1 MLSKKKTIIMKLA
14 VIGAS
19 GFVGSVVV
27 REALD
32 RGHEVTAIARN
43 PEKITAQGDHLKKV
57 EADVFNQDQLVE
69 VLRGHDAIIS
79 AYNPGWSNPNIF
91 EETLAGG
98 KAVQE
103 AVKKSG
109 VKRLLVVGGGGS
121 LYIAPGKQLVD
132 TPEFPEAYKAGASA
146 LRDYLNVIREEKDL
160 DWTFL
165 SPAIEMHQGTS
176 GERRGTYRKGGENP
190 VFNEEGRSVISVEDM
205 AMAILD
211 EIEQPQHI
219 RQRFTVGY

>member
-1 MLSKKKTIIMKLA
+1 MKLA

-27 REALD
+27 QEALD
-32 RGHEVTAIARN
+32 RGHQVTAIARN
-43 PEKITAQGDHLKKV
+43 PEKITAKGDKLSIA
-57 EADVFNQDQLVE
+57 EADVYNEAQLVE
-69 VLRGHDAIIS
+69 VLKGHDAVIS

-121 LYIAPGKQLVD
+121 LFIAPGVQLVD
-132 TPEFPEAYKAGASA
+132 TPEFPEAYKAGALA
-146 LRDYLNVIREEKDL
+146 LRDYLNVIKEEKDL

-176 GERRGTYRKGGENP
+176 GERKGTYRKGGENP
-190 VFNEEGRSVISVEDM
+190 VFNKEGRSIISVEDM
-205 AMAILD
+205 ALAIL
-211 EIEQPQHI
+211 EEVEHPQHI

>member
-1 MLSKKKTIIMKLA
+1 MKLA
-14 VIGAS
+14 IIGAS

-32 RGHEVTAIARN
+32 RDHEVTAIARN
-43 PEKITAQGDHLKKV
+43 PEKITVKGDKLRTV
-57 EADVFNQDQLVE
+57 EADVYDEARIVE
-69 VLRGHDAIIS
+69 VLKGHDAVIS

-98 KAVQE
+98 KAVQK

-132 TPEFPEAYKAGASA
+132 TPEFPEAYKAGALA
-146 LRDYLNVIREEKDL
+146 LRDYLNVIKEEKEL

-176 GERRGTYRKGGENP
+176 GERRGQYRKGLENP
-190 VFNEEGRSVISVEDM
+190 VFNEEGRSIISAEDM

-211 EIEQPQHI
+211 EIENPQHI

>member
-1 MLSKKKTIIMKLA
+1 M
-14 VIGAS
+14 
-19 GFVGSVVV
+19 V

-43 PEKITAQGDHLKKV
+43 PEKITAKGDKLKTV
-57 EADVFNQDQLVE
+57 EADVYDEARIVE
-69 VLRGHDAIIS
+69 VLKGHDAVIS

-103 AVKKSG
+103 AVRKSG

-121 LYIAPGKQLVD
+121 LYIAPGRQLVD
-132 TPEFPEAYKAGASA
+132 SPDFPEAYKAGAMA
-146 LRDYLNVIREEKDL
+146 LRDYLNVIKEEKGL

-176 GERRGTYRKGGENP
+176 GNRRGTYRKGLENP
-190 VFNEEGRSVISVEDM
+190 VFNEEGRSVISAEDM

-211 EIEQPQHI
+211 EIEHPQHI

>member
-1 MLSKKKTIIMKLA
+1 MKIA

-43 PEKITAQGDHLKKV
+43 PEKITAKGDKLNVVETDVYNQAPLV
-57 EADVFNQDQLVE
+57 EALK
-69 VLRGHDAIIS
+69 GHDAVIS
-79 AYNPGWSNPNIF
+79 AYNPGWTNPNIF

-109 VKRLLVVGGGGS
+109 VKRLLVVGGAGS

-132 TPEFPEAYKAGASA
+132 TPEFPADYKAGALA
-146 LRDYLNVIREEKDL
+146 LRDYLDVIREETDL

-165 SPAIEMHQGTS
+165 SPAIEMHPGTS
-176 GERRGTYRKGGENP
+176 GVRKGTYRKGGENP

-205 AMAILD
+205 AIAILD
-211 EIEQPQHI
+211 EIEHPQHI
-219 RQRFTVGY
+219 RQRFTVAY

>member
-1 MLSKKKTIIMKLA
+1 MKLA

-43 PEKITAQGDHLKKV
+43 PEKITAAGEKLHKV
-57 EADVFNQDQLVE
+57 EADVYNEARIVE
-69 VLRGHDAIIS
+69 VLKGHDAVIS

-109 VKRLLVVGGGGS
+109 VKRLLVVGGAGS
-121 LYIAPGKQLVD
+121 LYMAPGKQLVD
-132 TPEFPEAYKAGASA
+132 TPEFPEAYKAGALA
-146 LRDYLNVIREEKDL
+146 LRDYLNVIKEEKEL

-176 GERRGTYRKGGENP
+176 GERRGTYRKGGEHP
-190 VFNEEGRSVISVEDM
+190 LFNEEGRSVISAEDM
-205 AMAILD
+205 AIAILD

-219 RQRFTVGY
+219 RQRFTVAY

>member
-1 MLSKKKTIIMKLA
+1 M
-14 VIGAS
+14 
-19 GFVGSVVV
+19 V

-32 RGHEVTAIARN
+32 RGHEVTAIARH
-43 PEKITAQGDHLKKV
+43 PEKITAQGDKLKTV
-57 EADVFNQDQLVE
+57 EADVFNEAQLVE
-69 VLRGHDAIIS
+69 VLKGHDAVIS

-103 AVKKSG
+103 AVRKSG
-109 VKRLLVVGGGGS
+109 VRRLLVVGGGGS
-121 LYIAPGKQLVD
+121 LYIAPGRQLVD
-132 TPEFPEAYKAGASA
+132 SPDFPEAYKAGASA
-146 LRDYLNVIREEKDL
+146 LRDYLNVIKEEKDL

-176 GERRGTYRKGGENP
+176 GERRGTYRKGLENP
-190 VFNEEGRSVISVEDM
+190 VFNEEGRSVISAEDM

-211 EIEQPQHI
+211 EIEHPQHI